1 MKYPTEWMNDLSFY
15 DEVRQGPALLQ
26 RFNERLEQV
35 GPVVV
40 GAGDVA
46 LGGER
51 ALVEGVTAC
60 LDAAGL
66 GRLDDNPRSVEVTRD
81 HIAFSVHELSRGRG
95 VVSRILPAA
104 GEDDPHGRIGI
115 GLAAAP
121 RTLFC

>member
-1 MKYPTEWMNDLSFY
+1 MSYP
-15 DEVRQGPALLQ
+15 
-26 RFNERLEQV
+26 
-35 GPVVV
+35 PVTKFGRVPPFCSVSTNVSNRSV

-51 ALVEGVTAC
+51 GLVEGVTAC

-81 HIAFSVHELSRGRG
+81 HIAASVHELIRGRG

-115 GLAAAP
+115 GLGAAP